1 MFYAIF
7 MGKVKDY
14 DKWLSEFAKDYNLL
28 KASGGK
34 SARALQRF
42 DNPNMGIVIAG
53 WENLKDAKNFVE
65 SDALKT
71 RMQIGGVIGKPDIY
85 FAEEKLQ
92 LI

>member
-1 MFYAIF
+1 
-7 MGKVKDY
+7 MGK
-14 DKWLSEFAKDYNLL
+14 F
-28 KASGGK
+28 
-34 SARALQRF
+34 
-42 DNPNMGIVIAG
+42 
-53 WENLKDAKNFVE
+53 KDAKNFVE